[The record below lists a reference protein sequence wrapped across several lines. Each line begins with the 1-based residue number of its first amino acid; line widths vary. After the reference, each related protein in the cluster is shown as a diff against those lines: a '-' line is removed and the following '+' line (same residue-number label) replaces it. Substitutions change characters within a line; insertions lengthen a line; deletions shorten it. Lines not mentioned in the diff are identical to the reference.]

1 MSSQD
6 RAGSPTVR
14 FAPSPTGR
22 IHIGN
27 ARTAVFNWLFALK
40 HAGRFVL
47 RFDDTDR
54 DRSTL
59 EFERA
64 IASDLAWLGIV
75 PDLTVRQ
82 SERFDLYAQATE
94 RLKESSRL
102 YPCYET
108 QQELELRRKRQL
120 ARGAPPI
127 YDRSALELTAAER
140 RQLEAAGR
148 RPHWRFLLDCRKV
161 QWNDLVRGGQEIDTA
176 TLSDPV
182 LVREDGSYLYTLPS
196 VVDDINLG
204 ITHVIRGEDHVVNTA
219 VQIQLFQ
226 ALAAEPPQFAH
237 HSLLVGTDGQGL
249 SKRLGSLSIAGMRER
264 GIEAMA
270 VASVAALIGTSES
283 VHPVAAYEALLAGF
297 DLAHV
302 SRAPARF
309 DEEELKALNARLV
322 HELPY
327 EAVRARLKALG
338 ADGGQPFW
346 QAVRGNLSTLNDARH
361 WHEVIYGEID
371 PVVVD
376 ADFLAVARRLLP
388 PEPWG
393 AETWKDWSGGLKE
406 ATGRGGR
413 SLYHPL
419 RLALTASESGP
430 ELQALLPLIGRKRVE
445 RRLGGKRS

>member
-1 MSSQD
+1 MSSY
-6 RAGSPTVR
+6 GKLVSPTVR

-40 HAGRFVL
+40 NSGRFVL

-59 EFERA
+59 QFERD

-75 PDLTVRQ
+75 PDLMVRQ
-82 SERFDLYAQATE
+82 SDRFDLYRRTTE
-94 RLKESSRL
+94 RLKETNRL

-127 YDRSALELTAAER
+127 YDRSALQLSETDR
-140 RQLEAAGR
+140 RQVEAQGR
-148 RPHWRFLLDCRKV
+148 RPHWRFLLDSRKV
-161 QWNDLVRGGQEIDTA
+161 GWTDLIRGLQEIDTA

-182 LVREDGSYLYTLPS
+182 LIREDGSYLYTLPS
-196 VVDDINLG
+196 VADDIDLAV
-204 ITHVIRGEDHVVNTA
+204 THVIRGEDHVVNTA
-219 VQIQLFQ
+219 VQVQLFE
-226 ALAAEPPQFAH
+226 ALGAEPPQFAH
-237 HSLLVGTDGQGL
+237 HSLLVGADGQGL
-249 SKRLGSLSIAGMRER
+249 SKRLGSLSIAGLREQ

-283 VHPVAAYEALLAGF
+283 VHPVAAYEALLQGF

-309 DEEELKALNARLV
+309 DEEELRSLNSKLV

-327 EAVRARLKALG
+327 EAVRTRLTALG
-338 ADGGQPFW
+338 ADGGPQFW
-346 QAVRGNLSTLNDARH
+346 QAVRGNLATLNDAQY
-361 WHEVIYGEID
+361 WHAVIYGAID

-376 ADFLAVARRLLP
+376 QDFLDAARRLLP

-393 AETWKDWSGGLKE
+393 ESTWKDWTGRLKE
-406 ATGRGGR
+406 ETGRRGKN
-413 SLYHPL
+413 LYHPL
-419 RLALTASESGP
+419 RLALTASEAGP
-430 ELQALLPLIGRKRVE
+430 ELAALMPLIGRDRVE
-445 RRLGGKRS
+445 RRLEGRR

>member
-1 MSSQD
+1 MSSSGKLI
-6 RAGSPTVR
+6 APTVR

-27 ARTAVFNWLFALK
+27 ARTAVFNWLFVLK
-40 HAGRFVL
+40 NSGRFVL

-59 EFERA
+59 QFERD

-75 PDLTVRQ
+75 PDLMVRQ
-82 SERFDLYAQATE
+82 SERFDLYRQAAD
-94 RLKESSRL
+94 RLKEIHRL

-120 ARGAPPI
+120 ARGAPPV
-127 YDRSALELTAAER
+127 YDRSALQLTDAER
-140 RQLEAAGR
+140 RQLEAQGR
-148 RPHWRFLLDCRKV
+148 RPHWRFLLESRKV
-161 QWNDLVRGGQEIDTA
+161 GWTDLIRGPQEIDTG

-182 LVREDGSYLYTLPS
+182 LIREDGSYLYTLPS
-196 VVDDINLG
+196 VADDIDLA

-219 VQIQLFQ
+219 VQIQLFE
-226 ALAAEPPQFAH
+226 ALGAGPPQFAH
-237 HSLLVGTDGQGL
+237 HSLLIGADGQGL

-283 VHPVAAYEALLAGF
+283 VHPVAGYEALLQGF
-297 DLAHV
+297 DLTHV

-309 DEEELKALNARLV
+309 DEEELRNLNSKLV

-327 EAVRARLKALG
+327 EAVRARLKALD
-338 ADGGQPFW
+338 ADGGPRFW
-346 QAVRGNLSTLNDARH
+346 QVVRGNLATLNDAQH
-361 WHEVIYGEID
+361 WHEVIYGAID

-376 ADFLAVARRLLP
+376 QDFLDAARRLLP
-388 PEPWG
+388 PEPWDDS
-393 AETWKDWSGGLKE
+393 TWTEWTGRLKE
-406 ATGRGGR
+406 ETGRRGKA
-413 SLYHPL
+413 LYHPL
-419 RLALTASESGP
+419 RLALTANEAGP
-430 ELQALLPLIGRKRVE
+430 ELAALLPLIGRNRVA
-445 RRLGGKRS
+445 RRLAGER

>member
-1 MSSQD
+1 MS
-6 RAGSPTVR
+6 GIGKLISPTVR

-40 HAGRFVL
+40 NSGRFVL

-54 DRSTL
+54 ERSTVQ
-59 EFERA
+59 FERD

-82 SERFDLYAQATE
+82 SERLDLYAGATE
-94 RLKESSRL
+94 RLKDIHRL

-127 YDRSALELTAAER
+127 YDRSALQLTEADR
-140 RQLEAAGR
+140 QQLESQGR
-148 RPHWRFLLDCRKV
+148 RPHWRFLLESHKV
-161 QWNDLVRGGQEIDTA
+161 SWTDLIRGPQEIDTA

-182 LVREDGSYLYTLPS
+182 LIREDGSYLYTLPS
-196 VVDDINLG
+196 VADDIDLA

-219 VQIQLFQ
+219 VQIQLLQ
-226 ALAAEPPQFAH
+226 ALGAEPPQFAH
-237 HSLLVGTDGQGL
+237 HSLLVGADGQGL
-249 SKRLGSLSIAGMRER
+249 SKRLGSLSIAGMREQ

-283 VHPVAAYEALLAGF
+283 VHPVAGYEALLQGF

-309 DEEELKALNARLV
+309 DEEELRSLNSKLV

-327 EAVRARLKALG
+327 EAVRARLTALG
-338 ADGGQPFW
+338 ADGGQQFW
-346 QAVRGNLSTLNDARH
+346 QAVRGNLATLNDAQR
-361 WHEVIYGEID
+361 WHAVIYGVID
-371 PVVVD
+371 PVIVD
-376 ADFLAVARRLLP
+376 QDFLDAARRLLP
-388 PEPWG
+388 SEPWG
-393 AETWKDWSGGLKE
+393 ESTWREWTGRLKE
-406 ATGRGGR
+406 ETGRRGKA
-413 SLYHPL
+413 LYHPL
-419 RLALTASESGP
+419 RLALTASEAGP
-430 ELQALLPLIGRKRVE
+430 ELAALMPLIGRTRVE
-445 RRLGGKRS
+445 RRLRGE

>member
-1 MSSQD
+1 MTNDNRQSW
-6 RAGSPTVR
+6 PTVR

-54 DRSTL
+54 DRSTVA
-59 EFERA
+59 FERA

-82 SERFDLYAQATE
+82 SERFDLYGQAIE
-94 RLKESSRL
+94 RLKETHRL

-127 YDRSALELTAAER
+127 YDRSALELGAADR
-140 RQLEAAGR
+140 QQLEAAGR
-148 RPHWRFLLDCRKV
+148 RPHWRFLLEARKV
-161 QWNDLVRGGQEIDTA
+161 AWNDLVRGDQEIDTA

-182 LVREDGSYLYTLPS
+182 LIRGDGSYLYTLPS
-196 VVDDINLG
+196 VVDDIDLE

-219 VQIQLFQ
+219 VQIQLFE
-226 ALAAEPPQFAH
+226 ALAAKPPQFAH
-237 HSLLVGTDGQGL
+237 HSLLVGADGQGL
-249 SKRLGSLSIAGMRER
+249 SKRLGSLSIAGMREQ

-283 VHPVAAYEALLAGF
+283 VHPVAAYEGLLKGF

-327 EAVRARLKALG
+327 EAVRARLTALG
-338 ADGGQPFW
+338 ADGGPAFW
-346 QAVRGNLSTLNDARH
+346 QAVRGNLATLNDAQL
-361 WHEVIYGEID
+361 WHTVIHGEID
-371 PVVVD
+371 PVILD
-376 ADFLAVARRLLP
+376 GDFLDAARQLLP

-393 AETWKDWSGGLKE
+393 PATWKEWTGRLKE
-406 ATGRGGR
+406 ATGRGGKN
-413 SLYHPL
+413 LFHPL

-430 ELQALLPLIGRKRVE
+430 ELAVLLPLIGRHRAE
-445 RRLGGKRS
+445 RRLAGQRA

>member
-1 MSSQD
+1 MSSY
-6 RAGSPTVR
+6 GKLVSPTVR

-40 HAGRFVL
+40 NSGRFVL

-59 EFERA
+59 QFERD

-75 PDLTVRQ
+75 PDLMVRQ
-82 SERFDLYAQATE
+82 SDRFDLYRRTTE
-94 RLKESSRL
+94 RLKETNRL

-120 ARGAPPI
+120 ARSAPPI
-127 YDRSALELTAAER
+127 YDRSALQLSETDR
-140 RQLEAAGR
+140 RQVEAQGR
-148 RPHWRFLLDCRKV
+148 RPHWRFLLDSRKV
-161 QWNDLVRGGQEIDTA
+161 GWTDLIRGLQEIDTA

-182 LVREDGSYLYTLPS
+182 LIREDGSYLYTLPS
-196 VVDDINLG
+196 VADDIDLAV
-204 ITHVIRGEDHVVNTA
+204 THVIRGEDHVVNTA
-219 VQIQLFQ
+219 VQVQLFE
-226 ALAAEPPQFAH
+226 ALGAEPPQFAH
-237 HSLLVGTDGQGL
+237 HSLLVGVDGQGL
-249 SKRLGSLSIAGMRER
+249 SKRLGSLSIAGMREQ

-283 VHPVAAYEALLAGF
+283 VHPVAAYEALLQGF

-309 DEEELKALNARLV
+309 DEEELRSLNSKLV

-327 EAVRARLKALG
+327 EAVRARLTALG
-338 ADGGQPFW
+338 ADGGPQFW
-346 QAVRGNLSTLNDARH
+346 QAVRGNLATLNDAQY
-361 WHEVIYGEID
+361 WHAVIYGAID

-376 ADFLAVARRLLP
+376 QDFLDAARRLLP

-393 AETWKDWSGGLKE
+393 ESTWKDWTGRLKE
-406 ATGRGGR
+406 ETGRRGKN
-413 SLYHPL
+413 LYHPL
-419 RLALTASESGP
+419 RLALTASEAGP
-430 ELQALLPLIGRKRVE
+430 ELAALMPLIGRDRVE
-445 RRLGGKRS
+445 RRLEGRR

>member
-1 MSSQD
+1 MSSI
-6 RAGSPTVR
+6 GKLISPTVR

-40 HAGRFVL
+40 NSGRFVL

-59 EFERA
+59 QFERG

-75 PDLTVRQ
+75 ADLVVRQ
-82 SERFDLYAQATE
+82 SERFDLYRQATD
-94 RLKESSRL
+94 RLKETNRL

-127 YDRSALELTAAER
+127 YDRSALQLSEADR
-140 RQLEAAGR
+140 QQLEDQGR
-148 RPHWRFLLDCRKV
+148 RPHWRFLLEPGKV
-161 QWNDLVRGGQEIDTA
+161 GWDDLIRGLQEIDTA

-182 LVREDGSYLYTLPS
+182 LIREDGSYLYTLPS
-196 VVDDINLG
+196 VADDIDLA

-219 VQIQLFQ
+219 VQIQLFE
-226 ALAAEPPQFAH
+226 ALGAEAPRFAH
-237 HSLLVGTDGQGL
+237 HSLLVGADGQGL
-249 SKRLGSLSIAGMRER
+249 SKRLGSLSVAGMREQ

-283 VHPVAAYEALLAGF
+283 VHPVAAYEALLQGF

-309 DEEELKALNARLV
+309 DEEELRSLNARLV

-327 EAVRARLKALG
+327 EAVRARLMALG
-338 ADGGQPFW
+338 ADGGQQFW
-346 QAVRGNLSTLNDARH
+346 QAVRSNLATLNDAQH
-361 WHEVIYGEID
+361 WHEVIYGAID
-371 PVVVD
+371 PVVID
-376 ADFLAVARRLLP
+376 QDFLDAARRLLP

-393 AETWKDWSGGLKE
+393 ESTWKEWTGRLKE
-406 ATGRGGR
+406 ETGRRGKN
-413 SLYHPL
+413 LYHPL
-419 RLALTASESGP
+419 RLALTANEAGP
-430 ELQALLPLIGRKRVE
+430 ELAALMPLIGRNRVE
-445 RRLGGKRS
+445 RRLEGRR

>member
-1 MSSQD
+1 MSSI
-6 RAGSPTVR
+6 GKLISPTVR

-40 HAGRFVL
+40 NSGRFVL

-59 EFERA
+59 QFERG

-75 PDLTVRQ
+75 ADLVVRQ
-82 SERFDLYAQATE
+82 SDRFDLYRQATE
-94 RLKESSRL
+94 RLKETNRL
-102 YPCYET
+102 YACYET

-127 YDRSALELTAAER
+127 YDRSALQLGEADR
-140 RQLEAAGR
+140 RQLEAQGR
-148 RPHWRFLLDCRKV
+148 RPHWRFLLESHKV
-161 QWNDLVRGGQEIDTA
+161 GWDDLIRGPQEIDTA

-182 LVREDGSYLYTLPS
+182 LIREDGSYLYTLPS
-196 VVDDINLG
+196 VADDIDLA

-219 VQIQLFQ
+219 VQIQLFE
-226 ALAAEPPQFAH
+226 ALGAEAPQFAH
-237 HSLLVGTDGQGL
+237 HSLLVGVDGQGL
-249 SKRLGSLSIAGMRER
+249 SKRLGSLSIAGMREQ

-283 VHPVAAYEALLAGF
+283 VHPVAAYEALLQGF

-309 DEEELKALNARLV
+309 DEEELRSLNAKLV

-338 ADGGQPFW
+338 ADGGLQFW
-346 QAVRGNLSTLNDARH
+346 QAVRGNLAALNDAQH
-361 WHEVIYGEID
+361 WHEVIYGTID

-376 ADFLAVARRLLP
+376 EDFLDAARRLLP

-393 AETWKDWSGGLKE
+393 EGTWKEWTGRLKE
-406 ATGRGGR
+406 ETGRRGKN
-413 SLYHPL
+413 LYHPL
-419 RLALTASESGP
+419 RLALTASEAGP
-430 ELQALLPLIGRKRVE
+430 ELAALMPLIGRNRVE
-445 RRLGGKRS
+445 RRLEGRR